1 MCAVP
6 TGLGH
11 HQAGSQQHRH
21 LPGSSDEQVAEERVP
36 AAAAA
41 AGAEERR
48 WTEERVR
55 GFWAAWFWLQEGG
68 GGVFWTRGLCSGRS

>member
-1 MCAVP
+1 MSGVLA
-6 TGLGH
+6 GLGH

-21 LPGSSDEQVAEERVP
+21 LPGSQDEQAAEDRVP

-41 AGAEERR
+41 AGAEERG

-55 GFWAAWFWLQEGG
+55 PSGPAFQEEEP
-68 GGVFWTRGLCSGRS
+68 VLDQRARLRAPS